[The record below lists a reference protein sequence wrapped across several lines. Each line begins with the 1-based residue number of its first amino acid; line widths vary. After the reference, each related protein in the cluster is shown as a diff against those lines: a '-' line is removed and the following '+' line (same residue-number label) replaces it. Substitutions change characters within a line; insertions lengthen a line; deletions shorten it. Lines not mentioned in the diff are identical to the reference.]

1 MKTLEDIFGI
11 KIDNQ
16 HLFECALTH
25 PSYAI
30 EHNLSPLEHYERL
43 EFLGDA
49 VLKYTVSDIMFKM
62 YPDYTEGQ
70 LTKIRSVIVSD
81 NMLAQ
86 ICKKLKIHK
95 LIKLA
100 KNEEYHGFR
109 ELESIKACAFEAV
122 WGAFH
127 MDGKLPE
134 LIKFMEKVF
143 VPYIENINDYPMKYN
158 AKAVLQE
165 YTQKLSKEIPCYR
178 LVSTNGPAHDKTF
191 NIEVSYKGKLIGKG
205 HGKTKKEAEQMAAL
219 KACNKL
225 GVMQCKKS

>member
-11 KIDNQ
+11 KIDNKQ
-16 HLFECALTH
+16 LFECALTH

-30 EHNLSPLEHYERL
+30 EHNLPPLEHYERL

-49 VLKYTVSDIMFKM
+49 VLKYTVSVIMFEL

-81 NMLAQ
+81 NMLAK
-86 ICKKLKIHK
+86 ICKELKMHK

-100 KNEEYHGFR
+100 KNEESHGFR
-109 ELESIKACAFEAV
+109 KLESIKACAFEAV
-122 WGAFH
+122 LGAFCL
-127 MDGKLPE
+127 DGKMSE
-134 LIKFMEKVF
+134 LMEFMKRVFIPHIK
-143 VPYIENINDYPMKYN
+143 NINDYPEKYN

-165 YTQKLSKEIPCYR
+165 YTQGMSKEIPVYR
-178 LVSTNGPAHDKTF
+178 LVSTDGPAHDTTF

-225 GVMQCKKS
+225 GVIQCSKL